1 MFENEGAVDRCADM
15 AFQRRIGIGLL
26 ECVEFPVLDVSKS
39 RRKTLANQGEDRK
52 NMIARAAG
60 IGKMLLDFQ
69 NRVVIKQA
77 VEDIDGLAFSRADW
91 QYAKISVLVR
101 EMAVEFRTRF
111 TAIVQIDVAT
121 LGGPITG
128 TEELPIG

>member
-1 MFENEGAVDRCADM
+1 M

-26 ECVEFPVLDVSKS
+26 EYVEFPVLDVSKL

-69 NRVVIKQA
+69 DCVVIEQT
-77 VEDIDGLAFSRADW
+77 VEDVDCLAFSFG
-91 QYAKISVLVR
+91 ISKMLVL
-101 EMAVEFRTRF
+101 
-111 TAIVQIDVAT
+111 
-121 LGGPITG
+121 
-128 TEELPIG
+128 